1 MFRPTQDQPR
11 LAHTCQ
17 AEGPIS
23 EPFHWK
29 FSNSRSSSSSF
40 PVGASIT
47 QCISLQ
53 LYFYAI

>member
-1 MFRPTQDQPR
+1 MGSIRSNIS
-11 LAHTCQ
+11 
-17 AEGPIS
+17 IS

-40 PVGASIT
+40 LVGASIT